1 MVNAAVQVT
10 ISVSVVA
17 VTSRSP
23 NVASGAMVIV
33 ATAWVGSVS
42 VTTVLMTVIPVP
54 LKDATVTPLEKLV
67 FEPVIVTSRVAP

>member
-1 MVNAAVQVT
+1 MVNAAVQVI

-33 ATAWVGSVS
+33 ATARVGSVS
-42 VTTVLMTVIPVP
+42 GTTVLMTVIPVP

-67 FEPVIVTSRVAP
+67 FDPVIVTSRVAP